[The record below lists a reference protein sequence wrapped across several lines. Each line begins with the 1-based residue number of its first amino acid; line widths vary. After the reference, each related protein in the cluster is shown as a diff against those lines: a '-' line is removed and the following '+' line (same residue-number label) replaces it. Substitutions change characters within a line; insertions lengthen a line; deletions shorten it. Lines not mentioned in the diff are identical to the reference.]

1 MEKKELDLQE
11 AMPGPQE
18 PPELDEL
25 HRIFT
30 DGSGDGRLAWYNET
44 TKESWSAKTHVS
56 SNNEAEYLA
65 IYNALN
71 SAKTKNIEVLSDSQ
85 LVVNQLKREWAIKSD
100 RMRDMFDKVHY
111 IINMRSLEV
120 QFTWVPR
127 EKNPAGKYLG

>member
-1 MEKKELDLQE
+1 MAEKKSELQE
-11 AMPGPQE
+11 AMPGPQA
-18 PPELDEL
+18 PPELAGL

-30 DGSGDGRLAWYNET
+30 DGAGDGRMAWYNET

-71 SAKTKNIEVLSDSQ
+71 SANTKNIEILSDSQ

-100 RMRDMFDKVHY
+100 RMRDMFDKVYY
-111 IINMRSLEV
+111 IIDLRGLQV
-120 QFTWVPR
+120 TFTWIPR